1 MLYSTST
8 LMVKKKMIFLVEIF
22 LGVVALVLYIGGS

>member
-1 MLYSTST
+1 
-8 LMVKKKMIFLVEIF
+8 MVKKKMIFLVEIF